1 MTTVFKHKHY
11 LKISPETVGTAL
23 HCVLLE
29 KESASLLF
37 LLVHCNVTFSILL
50 CLGRY
55 LSKICL
61 FLYGESSVPLSSLT
75 MEFSR
80 SLSVITMIFG
90 VPLTFRL
97 PSLISSF
104 CSTQLATSEFC
115 LCNPLLPE
123 SDAYSSCLLGGTRLA
138 VSYAF
143 EVVTFFRP

>member
-1 MTTVFKHKHY
+1 MSLSASSSVLVGIGPTSIYSLMIDTVF
-11 LKISPETVGTAL
+11 EV
-23 HCVLLE
+23 V
-29 KESASLLF
+29 
-37 LLVHCNVTFSILL
+37 
-50 CLGRY
+50 
-55 LSKICL
+55 SKICL

-115 LCNPLLPE
+115 LYNPLLPE

-138 VSYAF
+138 VIYAF
-143 EVVTFFRP
+143 EVATFFRP

>member
-1 MTTVFKHKHY
+1 MSFLKRRVLPSSSSWIIVMSLSASSSVLVGIGPTSIYSLMIDTVF
-11 LKISPETVGTAL
+11 EV
-23 HCVLLE
+23 
-29 KESASLLF
+29 
-37 LLVHCNVTFSILL
+37 
-50 CLGRY
+50 
-55 LSKICL
+55 SKICL

-104 CSTQLATSEFC
+104 YSTQLATSEFC

-123 SDAYSSCLLGGTRLA
+123 SEAYSSCLLGGTRLA

-143 EVVTFFRP
+143 EVATFFRP

>member
-1 MTTVFKHKHY
+1 MSLSASSSVLVGIGPTSIYSLMIDTVF
-11 LKISPETVGTAL
+11 EV
-23 HCVLLE
+23 V
-29 KESASLLF
+29 
-37 LLVHCNVTFSILL
+37 
-50 CLGRY
+50 
-55 LSKICL
+55 SKICL

-104 CSTQLATSEFC
+104 YSTQLATSEFC